1 MRDGIIIKTPKQIAK
16 IRAACQV
23 VAGALDLAEEMMI
36 PGMTT
41 AEIDSRI
48 ERFIR
53 QAGGVPAFLGYRGF
67 PASACISINDEV
79 VHGIP
84 SEDRRL
90 KEGDIVGVDVGAK
103 LDGYF
108 GDSART
114 FPVGAI
120 TPEATRLLDVT
131 RRSLEAAIPVTRA
144 GNRVG
149 DISNAVERLVVDAGM
164 KVVRTLVGHGVGK
177 ELHEEPAVPN
187 YGPPGEGPELC
198 VGMVLAIEPMVNVG
212 TADVR
217 ELRDGWTIVTAD
229 GSLSAH
235 FEHSI
240 AITDDGPEVLTMQL
254 TGADGSRRDGGD

>member
-1 MRDGIIIKTPKQIAK
+1 MALNGIILKSPEEIEK
-16 IRAACQV
+16 IRAASQV
-23 VAGALDLAEEMMI
+23 VAGALDLAGELMI

-84 SEDRRL
+84 TPKRAL
-90 KEGDIVGVDVGAK
+90 KDGDIVGVDIGVI
-103 LDGYF
+103 LDEYF

-114 FPVGAI
+114 YPVGTISPDAR
-120 TPEATRLLDVT
+120 RLLDVT
-131 RRSLEAAIPVTRA
+131 RRSLELAIPEMVA

-149 DISNAVERLVVDAGM
+149 DISNAVERYVVDAGFR
-164 KVVRTLVGHGVGK
+164 VVRTLVGHGVGRA
-177 ELHEEPAVPN
+177 LHEEPAVPN
-187 YGPPGEGPELC
+187 YGPPGDGPELRA
-198 VGMVLAIEPMVNVG
+198 GMVLAVEPMVNAG
-212 TADVR
+212 TDEVR

-235 FEHSI
+235 FEHTV
-240 AITDDGPEVLTMQL
+240 AITENGPEILTIS
-254 TGADGSRRDGGD
+254 GSPHSVEQ

>member
-1 MRDGIIIKTPKQIAK
+1 MREGIIIKSPKEIAK
-16 IRAACQV
+16 IRAAGQV

-53 QAGGVPAFLGYRGF
+53 QAGGVPAFLGYRGY

-84 SEDRRL
+84 SKGRRL
-90 KEGDIVGVDVGAK
+90 EEGDIVGVDVGVK
-103 LDGYF
+103 LNGHF

-114 FPVGAI
+114 FPVGSIA
-120 TPEATRLLDVT
+120 PEAMRLLDVT
-131 RRSLEAAIPVTRA
+131 RRSLEAAIRVTRA

-149 DISNAVERLVVDAGM
+149 DISSAVERLVVDAGFT
-164 KVVRTLVGHGVGK
+164 VVRTLVGHGVGK
-177 ELHEEPAVPN
+177 ALHEEPAVPN
-187 YGPPGEGPELC
+187 YGPAGEGPELS
-198 VGMVLAIEPMVNVG
+198 VGMVLAIEPMVNAG
-212 TADVR
+212 LADVK

-235 FEHSI
+235 FEHTV
-240 AITDDGPEVLTMQL
+240 AITDEGPDVLTLQL
-254 TGADGSRRDGGD
+254 TGADGARGRSGE